1 MQVSVESTGALER
14 RIEVQV
20 PAARVEQA
28 VEERLKSMSRTVRL
42 KGFRPGKVPV
52 QVVRQQFGQQVRQ
65 EVLGDVVQST
75 FAEAVTQEKLSPT
88 GGPRIEPI
96 SMEQGADLKYRAVF
110 EIYPQIKLSGV
121 ETLEV
126 ERPAAEVA
134 TADVDTMI
142 ENLRKQRSTFVAVE
156 RPAHDTDRV
165 TVDFDGSVDGV
176 PFEGGKGEA
185 VPIVLGEGRMLK
197 EFEAGLQGVKVGESK
212 TIELTFPANYGK
224 PELANRKAQ
233 FAVKVNSVE
242 EQVLPALD
250 DEFCKSYGVEEG
262 GIERLR
268 QEVEDNMRRELA
280 DAVQAR
286 LKKQVMDALWTA
298 NPVELPKSLVQAQV
312 QELRVDAGRR
322 MGAKD
327 VSQLP
332 PAESFV
338 EAAKRRVALSLLI
351 NEVINTAGLKL
362 DQAKVQV
369 RFEELAQQ
377 FPDAAQAMQ
386 TYRSN
391 PQIRRQMEAAVL
403 EDQAVEWVIERAKI
417 TEKSSSFKEIM
428 NFGA

>member
-20 PAARVEQA
+20 PAARVEKA
-28 VEERLKSMSRTVRL
+28 VEDRLKSMSKTVRL

-65 EVLGDVVQST
+65 EVLGDVMQSS
-75 FAEAVTQEKLSPT
+75 FAEAVTQEKLNPT

-110 EIYPQIKLSGV
+110 EIYPQIKLTGV
-121 ETLEV
+121 ETLAI
-126 ERPAAEVA
+126 ERPAAAVA
-134 TADVDTMI
+134 TADVDAMI
-142 ENLRKQRSTFVAVE
+142 ENLRKQRPTFVAVE
-156 RPAHDTDRV
+156 RQAHDTDRV
-165 TVDFDGSVDGV
+165 TIDFDGSVDGV
-176 PFEGGKGEA
+176 AFDGGKGEG
-185 VPIVLGEGRMLK
+185 VPITLGEGRMLK
-197 EFEAGLQGVKVGESK
+197 DFEAGLQGVKTGEQK
-212 TIELTFPANYGK
+212 TIELTFPDNYGA
-224 PELANRKAQ
+224 PALANKKAQ

-250 DEFCKSYGVEEG
+250 AEFCKSYGVEEG
-262 GIERLR
+262 GIDRLR

-280 DAVQAR
+280 DAVQSR
-286 LKKQVMDALWTA
+286 LKKQVMDALLAA
-298 NPVELPKSLVQAQV
+298 NPVELPKSLVEAQV
-312 QELRVDAGRR
+312 RELQVDAGRR

-327 VSQLP
+327 ASQLP
-332 PAESFV
+332 PPESFV

-351 NEVINTAGLKL
+351 NEVISTAGLKL
-362 DQAKVQV
+362 DQAKVQT

-377 FPDAAQAMQ
+377 FPDAAQAVQ

-403 EDQAVEWVIERAKI
+403 EDQVVEWLVERAKI
-417 TEKSSSFKEIM
+417 TDKPSSFKEIM